1 MSLCVALLA
10 AALAAPAEPAAE
22 AIEALLSRADALY
35 AHRDEPGAQAELER
49 LLAEASRRAPAD
61 YGVLWRRAQL
71 QFWIS
76 DDPLLPAEEKSKLGR
91 ACWEVADQATQAQPA
106 RVEGW
111 FYAAGCMG
119 NYALGIGVLR
129 ALTQGI
135 EGKFKERLGKAEAAD
150 PVFQSGAIP
159 TAWGRFYY
167 ELPWPKYDAGKSEQR
182 LRDALGHNP
191 RNVRALVYLAE
202 LFRKEGKPEEA
213 ARLLASA
220 VARPP
225 GAYDAPEERR
235 WQARAR
241 ALLDQKP

>member
-1 MSLCVALLA
+1 V
-10 AALAAPAEPAAE
+10 APAEPAAPLAE
-22 AIEALLSRADALY
+22 LLAQADALY
-35 AHRDEPGAQAELER
+35 VKRDAPGAREELER
-49 LLAEASRRAPAD
+49 LLDRAVQQAPAD

-76 DDPLLPAEEKSKLGR
+76 DDPQLPAEAKSRLGR
-91 ACWEVADQATQAQPA
+91 ECWGMADEATRVRPGG
-106 RVEGW
+106 VEGW

-135 EGKFKERLGKAEAAD
+135 EGKFKERLGRAEAIDAA
-150 PVFQSGAIP
+150 FQSGAIA
-159 TAWGRFYY
+159 TAWGRYHY
-167 ELPWPKYDAGKSEQR
+167 ELPWPKHDGARCEQR
-182 LRDALGHNP
+182 LRDALGMNP

-202 LFRKEGKPEEA
+202 LFRKQGRQDEA
-213 ARLLASA
+213 RRLLESA
-220 VARPP
+220 ISRPP

-241 ALLDQKP
+241 ALLAEKP

>member
-1 MSLCVALLA
+1 MPLAFALLA
-10 AALAAPAEPAAE
+10 AALAAPAEPAE
-22 AIEALLSRADALY
+22 PLDVLLARADALY
-35 AHRDEPGAQAELER
+35 ARRDEPGAPDELVR
-49 LLAEASRRAPAD
+49 LLAEADRRAPAD

-76 DDPLLPAEEKSKLGR
+76 DDPLLPAEEKSRLGR
-91 ACWEVADQATQAQPA
+91 ACWEVADEAA
-106 RVEGW
+106 RAEPRKVEGW

-119 NYALGIGVLR
+119 NYALGIGVLK

-150 PVFQSGAIP
+150 PAYQSGALP

-167 ELPWPKYDAGKSEQR
+167 ELPWPKYDAARSEQR
-182 LRDALGHNP
+182 LRGALGMNP

-202 LFRKEGKPEEA
+202 LYRKEGRQEEA
-213 ARLLASA
+213 QRFLESA
-220 VARPP
+220 IARPP

-241 ALLDQKP
+241 ALLAQKP